1 MKANRIFNAN
11 YTTFSW
17 KEVMDEAK
25 NYQFVVMY
33 RDHYQGNGKGEFFA
47 ADRLAALMKE
57 QPYWFSNE
65 DRPVY
70 EVILTD
76 EDIPK
81 IIADRQKVIDQIQ
94 TAEYTMSK
102 LSRPVLNADRRS
114 TRRTQPEAWAEYD
127 KAVEA
132 YNADRSALE
141 LAIAGL
147 RAALKVIPYYS
158 TTLLQI
164 R

>member
-17 KEVMDEAK
+17 KEVMNEAS
-25 NYQFVVMY
+25 NYKYIVMY

-47 ADRLAALMKE
+47 ADRLAALMEE

-114 TRRTQPEAWAEYD
+114 TRRTQPRPGPSMTRPSRHTTPTAPHWNWPSPD
-127 KAVEA
+127 
-132 YNADRSALE
+132 SA
-141 LAIAGL
+141 
-147 RAALKVIPYYS
+147 PP
-158 TTLLQI
+158 
-164 R
+164 

>member
-1 MKANRIFNAN
+1 MKSNRIFKTSDSSLNWQTIMNEASN
-11 YTTFSW
+11 Y
-17 KEVMDEAK
+17 K
-25 NYQFVVMY
+25 YVVMY

-47 ADRLAALMKE
+47 ADRLAALMEE

-147 RAALKVIPYYS
+147 RAALKVIPYHS
-158 TTLLQI
+158 TTLLQLN
-164 R
+164 